1 MSTQLTSL
9 SPTYDRVKIKQAL
22 LELFEQG
29 QYWGKLSGKKTILL
43 KPNFVIAEAPE
54 LCATTHPDFYMTLA
68 ELLKEKDFEV
78 SIGESPAFGSCAD
91 ALKAHGVYQ
100 ECLDKNIAIVEF
112 KTHEEYE
119 GVQDSK
125 NFDKLTIA
133 AELQNFDAII
143 NLPKLKVHQQFT
155 FTAATKNLYGCVS
168 GKRKVWRHNLCK
180 NNPVEFAKMVI
191 ANAEKANA
199 LIHIADGIQALHV
212 KGPRNGEP
220 YPLGK
225 IIISDN
231 FLELDLLFLKLINMK
246 PSDTPLFQAT
256 SKETFQETEK
266 AIEKLYDSPHFSTV
280 NDFIPSYRTD
290 ISFSPLFLIRSAY
303 RSFKFKLQR
312 SLKRA

>member
-1 MSTQLTSL
+1 MSTHLTSI
-9 SPTYDRVKIKQAL
+9 PTEYDRSTIKKAL
-22 LELFEQG
+22 IKLFEQG
-29 QYWGKLSGKKTILL
+29 QYWQKLENKKTLLL

-68 ELLKEKDFEV
+68 ALLQEKGFEV

-91 ALKAHGVYQ
+91 ALKAHNVYQ
-100 ECLDKNIAIVEF
+100 ECLDKNIDIVEF
-112 KTHEEYE
+112 KTHEEYKGIE
-119 GVQDSK
+119 NSK
-125 NFDKLTIA
+125 NYGKLTIA

-143 NLPKLKVHQQFT
+143 NLPKLKVHQQFV

-180 NNPVEFAKMVI
+180 NNPVDFAKMVI

-199 LIHIADGIQALHV
+199 VLHIADGIQALHV
-212 KGPRNGEP
+212 KGPRNGKP

-231 FLELDLLFLKLINMK
+231 FLELDLLFCKLVNMK
-246 PSDTPLFQAT
+246 PSETPLFLAT
-256 SKETFQETEK
+256 NKKTFQETEK
-266 AIEKLYDSPHFSTV
+266 AIESLLDSPGFSTV
-280 NDFIPSYRTD
+280 YDFIPSYRTD
-290 ISFSPLFLIRSAY
+290 ISFSPLFLLRSAY

-312 SLKRA
+312 SLKKA